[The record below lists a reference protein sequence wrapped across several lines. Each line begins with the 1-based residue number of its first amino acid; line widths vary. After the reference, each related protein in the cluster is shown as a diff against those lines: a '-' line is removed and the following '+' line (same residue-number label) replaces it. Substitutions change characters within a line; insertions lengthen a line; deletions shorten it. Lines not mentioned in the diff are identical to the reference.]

1 MIKTSESGKINP
13 LEVLDKI
20 LDLIR
25 DLVEVEIKSD
35 IGKINYKFGVIVGI
49 LFFIFIF
56 IVRDAQA
63 IIVSFLSV
71 IAFFSICVVIVV
83 AHDLRVLHIKK
94 YQLEAKYNPHYER
107 LASLNKLLN
116 KLKKK
121 QYKAKYKVSSIHNFW
136 TKQTIAVTLASF
148 VIYILDKTI
157 LPFFYAIL
165 PVSISIPFSLDAI
178 VPGIVM
184 YISVIF
190 SLKK

>member
-1 MIKTSESGKINP
+1 MKMVKGKINP

-35 IGKINYKFGVIVGI
+35 IGKINYKLGVIVGI
-49 LFFIFIF
+49 LFFVFIF
-56 IVRDAQA
+56 NVREAQA

-94 YQLEAKYNPHYER
+94 YQLEAKYNPHYEK
-107 LASLNKLLN
+107 LGSLNKILN
-116 KLKKK
+116 KLKKN
-121 QYKAKYKVSSIHNFW
+121 QYKAKYNASLIYNFW
-136 TKQTIAVTLASF
+136 TKQALAVTLAGSVSF
-148 VIYILDKTI
+148 ILDKTL

-165 PVSISIPFSLDAI
+165 HVCISIPFSLDVI
-178 VPGIVM
+178 VPGIVI
-184 YISVIF
+184 YILVIF